1 MTTAT
6 VLTCVIYSEGVKN
19 VAANCNP
26 MDLCQGSQAAVDNI
40 IQFLPAQT
48 KTITT
53 TTKIAQ
59 VAHHLCQW

>member
-19 VAANCNP
+19 VAAGCNP
-26 MDLCQGSQAAVDNI
+26 MDLCQGSQAAVDNV

-53 TTKIAQ
+53 TTEIAQ
-59 VAHHLCQW
+59 VVHHLCQW